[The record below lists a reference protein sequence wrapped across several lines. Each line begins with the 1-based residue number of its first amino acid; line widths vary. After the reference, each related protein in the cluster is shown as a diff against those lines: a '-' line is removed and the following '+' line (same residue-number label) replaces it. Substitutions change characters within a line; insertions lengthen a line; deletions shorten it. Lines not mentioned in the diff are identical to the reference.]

1 MSERGPD
8 VRQSSD
14 SWSLISSDHPHDHR
28 LRWQDPADVDRTV
41 IIGRFCS
48 AGDLLLRP
56 ASCKSNMSQTAFMS
70 TQCLKAK
77 VHVFEGDFITQCFC
91 LQGILGS
98 GFALKVQEQHRQK
111 HFEKRRNPAASLI
124 QVQTHTHTIQW
135 PITPLL
141 FFLAAAEDECEDR
154 NFLSFYV
161 QLFTCV
167 CLCVRFMSVFTV
179 SKLFIVWLCRNK
191 SVCFVSGEYVEM
203 CVRVMYLSSYQGE
216 GVSLSI

>member
-141 FFLAAAEDECEDR
+141 FFWQQLRMSVKTETFFPFMC
-154 NFLSFYV
+154 NFSHV
-161 QLFTCV
+161 CV
-167 CLCVRFMSVFTV
+167 CVCASCLC
-179 SKLFIVWLCRNK
+179 LL
-191 SVCFVSGEYVEM
+191 
-203 CVRVMYLSSYQGE
+203 
-216 GVSLSI
+216 SLSCSLCDSVGIKVCVLSPGNMLKCA